1 MVRTFFWLAIV
12 VTLIFFI
19 LAMVFA
25 VLQWI
30 IYFRIE
36 QTTLNTDRN
45 EKR

>member
-12 VTLIFFI
+12 VTLVFFI
-19 LAMVFA
+19 LAMAFA
-25 VLQWI
+25 VLQLI

>member
-12 VTLIFFI
+12 VTLVFFI

-45 EKR
+45 EKK